1 VQLLAAGSKKVY
13 LGQTELSTAEIGVL
27 LRPWLPVWSALE
39 SADVFLS
46 YRWGEHDSAMADGL
60 FDTLS
65 TQEMPDGRPMRVFQ
79 VGLLIEC

>member
-39 SADVFLS
+39 GADVFLS
-46 YRWGEHDSAMADGL
+46 YR
-60 FDTLS
+60 
-65 TQEMPDGRPMRVFQ
+65 
-79 VGLLIEC
+79 